1 MQGSIEQEIS
11 GVFALTTE
19 SIGETTRIIKLLHRE
34 MVKGRQEIKQLL
46 DDKVDLL
53 KRLEKYEPKKVS
65 KSNNKTP
72 KQS

>member
-11 GVFALTTE
+11 GVFALITE
-19 SIGETTRIIKLLHRE
+19 ATGETTRMIKLLHRE
-34 MVKGRQEIKQLL
+34 VVKGRQELKQLL

-53 KRLEKYEPKKVS
+53 KRLEKYEPKKVP
-65 KSNNKTP
+65 KSNDKTL